1 MTLESV
7 ASIYGVSRER
17 IRQIE
22 EKALRKVRGR
32 SYRNSKKRA
41 VKEYLI

>member
-7 ASIYGVSRER
+7 ASVYGVSRER

-22 EKALRKVRGR
+22 EKALRKVRINA
-32 SYRNSKKRA
+32 YRDSKKRTI
-41 VKEYLI
+41 KEYLI